1 MEHEVCQEAKMFPEL
16 IMGRL
21 YNSRGMERVPYRYA
35 EFFEISTYLEDSG
48 TLYINDKPHPIHR
61 GDVRFIRPGTKL
73 CSVGEYS
80 CYSFLFRFGENNDL
94 CDASLINR
102 ILPFFHG
109 GEEMIEDAKN
119 AVSLY
124 ASELPGSKLKM
135 NMLILRL
142 LYNCYTLS
150 VKSHI
155 HSPAVQSCV
164 SYLREH
170 YQKPI
175 TLETLGALTGYVP
188 LHVLRIFKSE
198 TGKTPH
204 EFLCEIRMTHAR
216 DKLLN
221 TDTSIAGIAMEC
233 GFQSASHFQ
242 TLFKQRFGI
251 TPGKFRKSADAYHF

>member
-1 MEHEVCQEAKMFPEL
+1 MFPEL

-21 YNSRGMERVPYRYA
+21 YNSRGMERVSYRFS

-48 TLYINDKPHPIHR
+48 TLYINDVPHSLHR

-73 CSVGEYS
+73 RSVGDFS
-80 CYSFLFRFGENNDL
+80 CYSFYFRFGENNDRYDPQL
-94 CDASLINR
+94 TDR

-109 GEEMIEDAKN
+109 GEEMIDDAKSI
-119 AVSLY
+119 VSLF

-135 NMLILRL
+135 NMLLMRL
-142 LYNCYTLS
+142 LYNCYSLS
-150 VKSHI
+150 VKSQI
-155 HSPAVQSCV
+155 HSPAVETCMTH
-164 SYLREH
+164 LREH
-170 YQKPI
+170 YREPI

-188 LHVLRIFKSE
+188 LHVLRIFKAE

-204 EFLCEIRMTHAR
+204 EFLSEIRMTHAR

-221 TDTSIAGIAMEC
+221 TDISIAGIAWEC

-251 TPGKFRKSADAYHF
+251 PPGKFRKKADAYQL